1 MKSYFLQF
9 LFALAA
15 FTFLQPAQAHAILQP
30 HILESIEAT
39 PPRWEK
45 LGQRRVNHGLDRD
58 EIIVTARE
66 GRFKSLRL
74 KAEVAPINIHR
85 CVVHFAN
92 GKTESFRFA
101 GNDLAPG
108 QVSRNLD
115 LPGNRRI
122 ITKVVFWY
130 DTKGRAARRGRVELW
145 GRH

>member
-1 MKSYFLQF
+1 MKSYFFNSL
-9 LFALAA
+9 LIVLSIA
-15 FTFLQPAQAHAILQP
+15 FLQPAHAHIHATDITTSVQ
-30 HILESIEAT
+30 T

-45 LGQRRVNHGLDRD
+45 LGQRRVNYGLDRD
-58 EIIVTARE
+58 EILVTARE
-66 GRFKSLRL
+66 GRFTSIRL
-74 KAEVAPINIHR
+74 KAELAPINIHR

-92 GKTESFRFA
+92 GSTESFRFS
-101 GNDLAPG
+101 GGDLAAG

-130 DTKGRAARRGRVELW
+130 DTKNRARRRGRVELW

>member
-1 MKSYFLQF
+1 MKSYLQHS
-9 LFALAA
+9 LFILLT
-15 FTFLQPAQAHAILQP
+15 FIFLQPAQAHQHTVDLNTTIQ
-30 HILESIEAT
+30 T

-45 LGQRRVNHGLDRD
+45 LGQRRVNYGLDRD
-58 EIIVTARE
+58 EILVTARV
-66 GRFKSLRL
+66 GRFTSIRL

-92 GKTESFRFA
+92 GTTESFRFA
-101 GNDLAPG
+101 GGDLAAG
-108 QVSRNLD
+108 QVTRNLD

-130 DTKGRAARRGRVELW
+130 DTKNRADRRGRVELW